1 MSIFLYFVSAQ
12 NLSLRKQ
19 ISCVKIKDAIII
31 HVKISGAQKLTILK
45 CFRMLHV
52 QILSSFKNWDI
63 QGLTL
68 RRHDAI
74 KSCR

>member
-31 HVKISGAQKLTILK
+31 HMKISGAQKLTILK

-52 QILSSFKNWDI
+52 QILSSFKNWDGEGVI
-63 QGLTL
+63 
-68 RRHDAI
+68 H
-74 KSCR
+74 